1 MMEEKKKN
9 VFKTDVML
17 LALLQDMCKKTG
29 KISKEEFLE
38 EAIDLLSESEEFSSK
53 VSVRN
58 IVLYHLKQIIDRE
71 NIKIEYENG
80 KEMLYLLKKYPF
92 TIAKVFSFKGLTFL
106 TILSFI
112 LFAFSIFWTIA
123 TKEWMIIVVC
133 GIILFSTLIVLVSYE
148 NNLIIKSK
156 RK

>member
-1 MMEEKKKN
+1 MEIEKKN
-9 VFKTDVML
+9 VFKTDVVL

-29 KISKEEFLE
+29 KVNKEDFIE
-38 EAIDLLSESEEFSSK
+38 EAVSLLSEIEEFSSR

-58 IVLYHLKQIIDRE
+58 IVLYHLKQIINNKDV
-71 NIKIEYENG
+71 KIEYENG

-106 TILSFI
+106 TILSLI

-123 TKEWMIIVVC
+123 TKEWIIIVVC
-133 GIILFSTLIVLVSYE
+133 GIILFSTLTVLVSYE
-148 NNLIIKSK
+148 TNLIIKSK